1 MGLLHID
8 VRVTTTARPDTLYAL
23 LRDGATWPVWSPIG
37 SFELKR
43 PAADEPEGLGAIRIF
58 RTGRVT
64 SVERV
69 AELVPDRRFSY
80 ELEHGLAI
88 QGYRADI
95 DLEPAGG
102 STTMQSTTIHWHSVF
117 RAKVPGTGWLYRRT
131 LSRFIQRCAE
141 GLAAYAERNGNADTP
156 PDTAPNTAF
165 DTASDTAVD
174 TPAERSP
181 QGR

>member
-8 VRVTTTARPDTLYAL
+8 VRVSTSARPETLYPL

-37 SFELKR
+37 SFELRR
-43 PAADEPEGLGAIRIF
+43 PAADEPEGVGAIRVF

-69 AELVPDRRFSY
+69 AELVPNQRFGY

-88 QGYRADI
+88 RDYRADI
-95 DLEPAGG
+95 DLEPAGER
-102 STTMQSTTIHWHSVF
+102 TAIHWHSTF
-117 RAKVPGTGWLYRRT
+117 RAKVPGTGWLYQRT
-131 LSRFIQRCAE
+131 LAKFIRRCAE
-141 GLAAYAERNGNADTP
+141 GLAAYAETTSAADT
-156 PDTAPNTAF
+156 
-165 DTASDTAVD
+165 SG
-174 TPAERSP
+174 ERSP